1 MGNHGT
7 CDSSVEACVDCE
19 EAIHLGCISVQ
30 LAVPSGD
37 TAEKYAEHYALF
49 HCQLSVGGKT
59 QNIKTRIRTALLQA
73 CIPNLPANLV
83 MPTVSSLLTLPFKQL
98 QCLNLQISRSLAAF
112 GQNTNFFQ
120 TAL

>member
-1 MGNHGT
+1 MGPAT
-7 CDSSVEACVDCE
+7 RQLKACVDCE

-59 QNIKTRIRTALLQA
+59 QNIKTRIRTALL
-73 CIPNLPANLV
+73 
-83 MPTVSSLLTLPFKQL
+83 
-98 QCLNLQISRSLAAF
+98 
-112 GQNTNFFQ
+112 
-120 TAL
+120 